1 MANVMDVSTPDNL
14 QYQFFPVSSG
24 VVQFKVRTPND
35 AHVALTMAP
44 QDSEPIYEIMIGGWG
59 NTKSVIRKNK
69 TRPDKVEIETP
80 GIVNGGEFRGFWVRW
95 DGGVVSAG
103 REGESIPFI
112 SWADPEPFPVA
123 FVGVCTGWGATGT
136 WKIEEAEEFNTPDKL
151 EYKFGPVAAGS
162 LEFEYRGPH
171 NCHVCLSPGPG
182 EMDPMYE
189 FILGGWENTQS
200 VIRHCRQKP
209 DKVTVPTP
217 GLMNPNEFR
226 KFLIEWRCGR
236 LIVRDGSNGA
246 VIMEWVDPT
255 PFPVTHFG
263 VRSGYGAHGSWRIRH
278 FYSGGAS
285 LAPSA
290 PTAAALYSPPAGYPG
305 AAPAGYPGAAP
316 AVAPSGG
323 AGVWMDASS
332 GQVVPGA
339 VVGGQDCS
347 GEPLYVARAQH
358 EGAMLPGKLVT
369 SHGCAYVPWGGQE
382 HGKGQYQVLVGG
394 PNNWVPVS
402 GSNIPPGA
410 FPGGESEDGEPLY
423 IGRVRHEGSITTG
436 KVQPS
441 HGVCYIPFGGQELG
455 FPDYEVLM
463 A

>member
-136 WKIEEAEEFNTPDKL
+136 WKIE
-151 EYKFGPVAAGS
+151 V
-162 LEFEYRGPH
+162 
-171 NCHVCLSPGPG
+171 
-182 EMDPMYE
+182 
-189 FILGGWENTQS
+189 
-200 VIRHCRQKP
+200 
-209 DKVTVPTP
+209 
-217 GLMNPNEFR
+217 
-226 KFLIEWRCGR
+226 
-236 LIVRDGSNGA
+236 
-246 VIMEWVDPT
+246 
-255 PFPVTHFG
+255 
-263 VRSGYGAHGSWRIRH
+263 
-278 FYSGGAS
+278 
-285 LAPSA
+285 APSA